1 MRTYIQP
8 WLARVISS
16 SLLLDFKRRV
26 HELKRIIL
34 RRPHLVSVFIRAD
47 DPYSYLLLQVLPELA
62 QRYKVSFRYYVVSHR
77 MVLNRQDN
85 MYPEPSLWHQN
96 ALRDSAH
103 IAKLYQLDLPLLNQ
117 LPSPELTK
125 PVTNQLLALE
135 PNDDFLEGA
144 LTVLKGYW
152 NGDEVEFVK
161 HKELE
166 LKELELKDSE
176 HKDSEHKDLDAT
188 LSDNEE
194 LLESLGHYLSATLH
208 YAGEWY
214 WGIDRLAHL
223 ERRLNT
229 LKLSNSAEVVKFAE
243 NTKHFCQRLP
253 KPEQYQKRPSTPLI
267 IYFSARSPYSY
278 LGLLRG
284 VALARHY
291 TVPIEVKPV
300 LPMMMRGMFVPPRK
314 KWYIF
319 ADTKRE
325 AITLGLDY
333 GFVADPL
340 GVGVERCYA
349 LFNYAKSQH
358 KEVEYLLA
366 FAKAVNARAIHSDT
380 DRGMKKIVEQAGLEW
395 SQAKPLLQ
403 KDETLNSDDWRQWAE
418 ANYAEMHSLGL
429 WGVPC
434 FRYADTT
441 VWGQDRLDVIERA
454 ICDAIVSVNT

>member
-1 MRTYIQP
+1 MRKYIQP

-16 SLLLDFKRRV
+16 SLLLGFKRRV

-62 QRYKVSFRYYVVSHR
+62 QRYKVSFRFHVVSHR
-77 MVLNRQDN
+77 MVSNRQDN

-96 ALRDSAH
+96 ALLDSAH
-103 IAKLYQLDLPLLNQ
+103 IAKLYQLELPLLNQ

-125 PVTNQLLALE
+125 SVTNQLLILE
-135 PNDDFLEGA
+135 QGDDFVGRA
-144 LTVLKGYW
+144 LTILKAYW
-152 NGDEVEFVK
+152 NGDDVGFVK
-161 HKELE
+161 
-166 LKELELKDSE
+166 
-176 HKDSEHKDLDAT
+176 HKDSEHKDLEAT

-229 LKLSNSAEVVKFAE
+229 LKLSSSVEVVKFAE

-291 TVPIEVKPV
+291 NVPIEVKPV

-319 ADTKRE
+319 SDTKRE
-325 AITLGLDY
+325 AIALGLDY

-403 KDETLNSDDWRQWAE
+403 KDETLNRDDWRQWAE
-418 ANYAEMHSLGL
+418 DNYAEMHSLGL

-434 FRYADTT
+434 FRYADAT
-441 VWGQDRLDVIERA
+441 VWGQDRIDVIERA

>member
-1 MRTYIQP
+1 MKKYIQP

-16 SLLLDFKRRV
+16 SLLLGFKRRV

-34 RRPHLVSVFIRAD
+34 RRTHLVSVFIRAD

-62 QRYKVSFRYYVVSHR
+62 QRYKVSFRFHVVSHR
-77 MVLNRQDN
+77 MVSNRQDN

-96 ALRDSAH
+96 ALLDSAH
-103 IAKLYQLDLPLLNQ
+103 IAKLYQLEHPLLNQ

-125 PVTNQLLALE
+125 AVTNQLLILE
-135 PNDDFLEGA
+135 QGDDFVERA
-144 LTVLKGYW
+144 LTVLKAYW
-152 NGDEVEFVK
+152 NGDDVGFVK
-161 HKELE
+161 P
-166 LKELELKDSE
+166 
-176 HKDSEHKDLDAT
+176 KDSEHKDLDAT

-229 LKLSNSAEVVKFAE
+229 LGLSNSVEVVKFAE
-243 NTKHFCQRLP
+243 STKHFCQRLP
-253 KPEQYQKRPSTPLI
+253 KPEQYQKRPSPPLI

-291 TVPIEVKPV
+291 NVPIEVKPV

-319 ADTKRE
+319 SDTKRE

-395 SQAKPLLQ
+395 SQAKPLLK
-403 KDETLNSDDWRQWAE
+403 KDEALKKDDWRQWAE

-434 FRYADTT
+434 FQYAAAT
-441 VWGQDRLDVIERA
+441 VWGQDRIDVVERA

>member
-1 MRTYIQP
+1 MKNYIQP
-8 WLARVISS
+8 WLARVLSS
-16 SLLLDFKRRV
+16 SFLLDLKRHF
-26 HELKRIIL
+26 HELKRIAL
-34 RRPHLVSVFIRAD
+34 RQPHRVSVFIRVD
-47 DPYSYLLLQVLPELA
+47 DPYSYLLLQVLPELT
-62 QRYKVSFRYYVVSHR
+62 QRYNASFSYHVVSHR
-77 MVLNRQDN
+77 VVSDRHDN

-103 IAKLYQLDLPLLNQ
+103 IAKLYQLELPLLDE
-117 LPSPELTK
+117 LPSSESSES
-125 PVTNQLLALE
+125 VTNHLLSIE
-135 PNDDFLEGA
+135 QDDDFLERA
-144 LTVLKGYW
+144 LTVLNDYW
-152 NGDEVEFVK
+152 NGGRVEPSK
-161 HKELE
+161 YQA
-166 LKELELKDSE
+166 SE
-176 HKDSEHKDLDAT
+176 HQLLAAKLSE
-188 LSDNEE
+188 NEE

-223 ERRLNT
+223 ERRLNS
-229 LKLSNSAEVVKFAE
+229 LNLSRSDEVVKFAE

-253 KPEQYQKRPSTPLI
+253 SLEQYQKLPGTPLT

-291 TVPIEVKPV
+291 NVPIEVKPV
-300 LPMMMRGMFVPPRK
+300 LPMMMRGMFVPARK

-319 ADTKRE
+319 SDTKRE
-325 AITLGLDY
+325 AIALGLDY

-366 FAKAVNARAIHSDT
+366 FANAVNARAVRSDT
-380 DRGMKKIVEQAGLEW
+380 DRGMKQIVQQAGLDW
-395 SQAKPLLQ
+395 SHAKPLLH
-403 KDETLNSDDWRQWAE
+403 KTDWRQWAE
-418 ANYAEMHSLGL
+418 ENYSEMHALGL

-434 FRYADTT
+434 FQYGDIV
-441 VWGQDRLDVIERA
+441 VWGQDRIDVIEQA
-454 ICDAIVSVNT
+454 ICDAIVSVNS